1 MDKNSLELFIKNY
14 SSNDFDKIKFD
25 WNEMHADQLKDNNL
39 EFRIELVDFIVPK
52 ISEVNIELVRDLYIE
67 LSKFAK
73 EAWGAP
79 KHFNILG
86 QELLIRD
93 YKKYLMDYLEG
104 ASQSMD
110 TYLDSGRIK
119 ISKKLA
125 QEIADYIDEI
135 LKGELDDKTQ
145 KLLKLFGIERFSWL
159 SQKGN

>member
-14 SSNDFDKIKFD
+14 SSKDFDKIKFD
-25 WNEMHADQLKDNNL
+25 WNGKHADQFKDNNL
-39 EFRIELVDFIVPK
+39 AFRIELVDFIAAK
-52 ISEVNIELVRDLYIE
+52 ISETNIELVKDLYIE

-86 QELLIRD
+86 QELIIRD

-125 QEIADYIDEI
+125 QEITEYIVEI
-135 LKGELDDKTQ
+135 LKGKLDDNTK
-145 KLLKLFGIERFSWL
+145 KLLEFGFERFSGL
-159 SQKGN
+159 SQKEN